1 MAERDNYIDFLRFI
15 GLLLI
20 ILAHVHSPE
29 TIHQIRCFDVPLM
42 LFVSGLAYGNKS
54 LKTSWDG
61 FYLPRLKRLLI
72 PVYLFVVCDL
82 VALYA
87 IGKTITLENVT
98 KSIFLCTDGLVGYVW
113 VIKVFVLIMLVTPL
127 LIKLNKRLNKFFFT
141 LFVVGLFGFQELTI
155 YLISTIDKSI
165 PKAIFQE
172 TIPYLIGYAIPFLL
186 GLKIRTSDKKE
197 EMFFIILLSSITI
210 CSLVLY
216 IYNNGLPVS
225 ITPTYKYP
233 PRSYFIVYGLF
244 ASMLLWSLRSFLKP
258 MTNNKVIL
266 FIGRNTIWIY
276 LWHIVYVSL
285 ANIFLDS
292 WIIKYFMVCLLA
304 IITYMIQ
311 YSIIKHLAEN
321 RKTSFFK
328 YFIG

>member
-15 GLLLI
+15 GLSLI

-54 LKTSWDG
+54 VNTSWNG

-82 VALYA
+82 IALYA
-87 IGKTITLENVT
+87 IGKTITFENVT
-98 KSIFLCTDGLVGYVW
+98 KSLFLCTDGLVGYVW
-113 VIKVFVLIMLVTPL
+113 IIKVFMLIMLVTPL
-127 LIKLNKRLNKFFFT
+127 LIKLNKKLNAFYFT
-141 LFVVGLFGFQELTI
+141 LFVFGLFGLQESAI
-155 YLISTIDKSI
+155 YLISIIDSPV
-165 PKAIFQE
+165 PKEIIQE
-172 TIPYLIGYAIPFLL
+172 TVPYLIGYAIPFLL
-186 GLKIRTSDKKE
+186 GLRIRALEKKNE
-197 EMFFIILLSSITI
+197 LSFLMLLTSITI
-210 CSLVLY
+210 CSFVFY
-216 IYNNGLPVS
+216 VHNNGLPIR

-233 PRSYFIVYGLF
+233 PHSYFLVYGVF
-244 ASMLLWSLRSFLKP
+244 ASVLLWSFRSFLKQL
-258 MTNNKVIL
+258 TNNRVFL

-285 ANIFLDS
+285 ANALLDS
-292 WIIKYFMVCLLA
+292 WIIKYIVVYMLTIF
-304 IITYMIQ
+304 TYMFQ
-311 YSIIKHLAEN
+311 YKLIKHLTEN
-321 RKTSFFK
+321 RKTSFLK